1 LSSYLIIFLI
11 SSLSR
16 ISFFYPDRFRW
27 WSCKRLH
34 LFGSLIALLPR
45 FYRWRHGDE
54 VVRLYGDGAAAD
66 VSKGLPSLLVVVW
79 PYRSR
84 RTIIIAGLVLVMEH
98 LLTKRCAGFET
109 EDVAIG
115 VVIGDVGDGF
125 TDGLVGAIF
134 PTRPSGGIDDIINT
148 TRKMIYCNI

>member
-1 LSSYLIIFLI
+1 
-11 SSLSR
+11 
-16 ISFFYPDRFRW
+16 
-27 WSCKRLH
+27 
-34 LFGSLIALLPR
+34 
-45 FYRWRHGDE
+45 
-54 VVRLYGDGAAAD
+54 
-66 VSKGLPSLLVVVW
+66 
-79 PYRSR
+79 
-84 RTIIIAGLVLVMEH
+84 LVMEH

-125 TDGLVGAIF
+125 TDVLVGAIF